1 MGRMITSTPEGDRA
15 EALLKQDEA
24 LRAVTAAANERD
36 RVVTAANEAVERAVI
51 EAARIG
57 ASRNR
62 IREEARVG
70 PRVLY
75 EWLTR
80 AGLPVRPK
88 RTAGET

>member
-1 MGRMITSTPEGDRA
+1 MGRMITSTPEGERA
-15 EALLKQDEA
+15 EALLKQAEA
-24 LRAVTAAANERD
+24 LRAVTAAAEERD
-36 RVVTAANEAVERAVI
+36 RVVAAANEAVERAVV

-75 EWLTR
+75 EWLAR